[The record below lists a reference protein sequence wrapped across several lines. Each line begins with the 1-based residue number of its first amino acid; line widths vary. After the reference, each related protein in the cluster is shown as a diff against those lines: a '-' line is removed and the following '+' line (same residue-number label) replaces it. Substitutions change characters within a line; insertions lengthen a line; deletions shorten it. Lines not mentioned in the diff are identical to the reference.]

1 MKKKILFGCII
12 VACVLMLLPS
22 TSAAESNSIKDRILL
37 KETIQKQIDQN
48 PIYKVSSHEPAC
60 ILRLLLIIRNLL
72 LLGIVGIIG
81 IIFTLLNLI
90 NNSSA

>member
-1 MKKKILFGCII
+1 MKKKIIFGCII
-12 VACVLMLLPS
+12 AVLIMIMLPS
-22 TSAAESNSIKDRILL
+22 TSVAESNSVEERVRYEEI
-37 KETIQKQIDQN
+37 IQNQSEENVI
-48 PIYKVSSHEPAC
+48 IRVSPHEPTL

-90 NNSSA
+90 NSSA

>member
-1 MKKKILFGCII
+1 M
-12 VACVLMLLPS
+12 LPS
-22 TSAAESNSIKDRILL
+22 TSVAESNSVEERVRYEEI
-37 KETIQKQIDQN
+37 IQNQSEENVI
-48 PIYKVSSHEPAC
+48 IRVSSHEPTL

-90 NNSSA
+90 NSSA